1 MLPSFLGGIFPVI
14 CKSREVLK
22 LKVVASRI
30 QSFFYFREK
39 KILVPTVCIPTIVQ
53 KEVISLQI
61 SEK

>member
-1 MLPSFLGGIFPVI
+1 MI

-22 LKVVASRI
+22 LKIVASRI

-39 KILVPTVCIPTIVQ
+39 KILVPTVCIPRIVQ